1 MMQTWFNTKKDR
13 NKPKILIICEMCK
26 RKVRIDNKN
35 RKYCYK
41 CRPSKDKSISHDI
54 PISDK
59 KED

>member
-41 CRPSKDKSISHDI
+41 CRPTKIISSDI
-54 PISDK
+54 PIKNK